1 MQESQPRTA
10 SAIKRLVNSCVIS
23 PSACGARMNAPS
35 RFQDV
40 KVAPPDPI
48 LGVTIAYNA
57 DSDPDK
63 LDLGV
68 GAYRTEE
75 KAPLVLPVVR
85 KVH

>member
-1 MQESQPRTA
+1 MQESQLRTA
-10 SAIKRLVNSCVIS
+10 SAIRRLVNSCVS
-23 PSACGARMNAPS
+23 PSACAARMNAPS
-35 RFQDV
+35 RFQDI

-48 LGVTIAYNA
+48 LGVTLAYNA

-85 KVH
+85 KVR

>member
-1 MQESQPRTA
+1 MQESQLRTA
-10 SAIKRLVNSCVIS
+10 SAIRRLVNSCVS

-35 RFQDV
+35 RFQDI

-48 LGVTIAYNA
+48 LGVTLAYNA

-85 KVH
+85 KVR